1 MPGGDYATAGADS
14 TASDPRGMWG
24 SPKRG
29 NQNATLT
36 SEQQEAI
43 RRLTALGYVGGST
56 TPVTDATMTVLDET
70 KAYQAAS
77 LYTSGHGPEA
87 SLIDMEG
94 NELHSWRFSYRD
106 GWPDPA
112 QPPEQEHFRRVHLYE
127 NGDLLLIYSFGIK
140 GVLKLDKDSNLLWVK
155 PDVVPHHDLD
165 VASDGDIY
173 VLTREAHIVPRVH
186 ESAPILEDFIT
197 ILDGDGREKRRV
209 SMLRS
214 FENSAF
220 HDLWL
225 ERKTS
230 CAGRFETEGGCQ
242 DLFHTNSVWVLDGR
256 LADVIPAFKK
266 GNILTSFRHLD
277 MIAVVDPVEERVVW
291 VHRGSFKAQHDP
303 KVLANGNLLLFDNRG
318 RRRRSSV
325 TEVDPLTGEIVWEF
339 WEQTRRPFF
348 SGTMGAAHR
357 MPNGNTLII
366 ESVNGRVFEV
376 TPEHETVWE
385 FHNPHRTGERNELIA
400 VVFDMVR
407 LPPSFPLN
415 WVRNSSDAP

>member
-1 MPGGDYATAGADS
+1 MS
-14 TASDPRGMWG
+14 RGW
-24 SPKRG
+24 
-29 NQNATLT
+29 
-36 SEQQEAI
+36 
-43 RRLTALGYVGGST
+43 
-56 TPVTDATMTVLDET
+56 
-70 KAYQAAS
+70 
-77 LYTSGHGPEA
+77 
-87 SLIDMEG
+87 
-94 NELHSWRFSYRD
+94 
-106 GWPDPA
+106 
-112 QPPEQEHFRRVHLYE
+112 
-127 NGDLLLIYSFGIK
+127 
-140 GVLKLDKDSNLLWVK
+140 
-155 PDVVPHHDLD
+155 
-165 VASDGDIY
+165 
-173 VLTREAHIVPRVH
+173 H

-197 ILDGDGREKRRV
+197 VLDGDGREKQRV
-209 SMLRS
+209 SVLRS

-225 ERKTS
+225 ERKGS
-230 CAGRFETEGGCQ
+230 CEGRFETGGGCQ
-242 DLFHTNSVWVLDGR
+242 DLFHTNSVRVLDGR
-256 LADVIPAFKK
+256 LADVIPAFKE

-277 MIAVVDPVEERVVW
+277 MIAVIDPLEERVVW

-318 RRRRSSV
+318 RERRSSV
-325 TEVDPLTGEIVWEF
+325 TEFDPLTGEIVWEF

-385 FHNPHRTGERNELIA
+385 FHNPHRAGERNELIA

-415 WVRNSSDAP
+415 WVRNSTYAP

>member
-140 GVLKLDKDSNLLWVK
+140 GVLKLDKDYNCNDKYNV
-155 PDVVPHHDLD
+155 
-165 VASDGDIY
+165 
-173 VLTREAHIVPRVH
+173 
-186 ESAPILEDFIT
+186 F
-197 ILDGDGREKRRV
+197 
-209 SMLRS
+209 SML
-214 FENSAF
+214 
-220 HDLWL
+220 HDSHVPLYHTRYHARRHTGHPL
-225 ERKTS
+225 QRADARTD
-230 CAGRFETEGGCQ
+230 GG
-242 DLFHTNSVWVLDGR
+242 
-256 LADVIPAFKK
+256 
-266 GNILTSFRHLD
+266 
-277 MIAVVDPVEERVVW
+277 
-291 VHRGSFKAQHDP
+291 
-303 KVLANGNLLLFDNRG
+303 
-318 RRRRSSV
+318 
-325 TEVDPLTGEIVWEF
+325 
-339 WEQTRRPFF
+339 
-348 SGTMGAAHR
+348 
-357 MPNGNTLII
+357 
-366 ESVNGRVFEV
+366 
-376 TPEHETVWE
+376 
-385 FHNPHRTGERNELIA
+385 
-400 VVFDMVR
+400 
-407 LPPSFPLN
+407 
-415 WVRNSSDAP
+415 